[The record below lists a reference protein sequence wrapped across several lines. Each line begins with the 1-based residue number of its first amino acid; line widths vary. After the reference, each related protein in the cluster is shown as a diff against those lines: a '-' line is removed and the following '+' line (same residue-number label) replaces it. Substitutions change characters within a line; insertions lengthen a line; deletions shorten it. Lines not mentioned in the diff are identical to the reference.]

1 MTCESGFRVAGLGLS
16 GTQAKVV
23 SRLSD
28 ACVAT
33 VSLGKVGKG
42 AVQRV
47 WSVKCAVESV
57 ECEM

>member
-1 MTCESGFRVAGLGLS
+1 MAGLGLC

-28 ACVAT
+28 VCVAT